1 MEMQKKIAYLQ
12 GLTEGLEVKGSSR
25 EGRILS
31 GIVDLL
37 GEMSNTI
44 TDLEEYVET
53 IDEDLFNL
61 EEDAYDSSDS
71 EDTDYEEYMEVQCP
85 KCHELVYFETDIL
98 EDDDVIEVT
107 CPNCDEVVFV
117 NDETEVVG
125 YVDEDYLS
133 GKSLEISDTE
143 DI

>member
-1 MEMQKKIAYLQ
+1 MDMHKKVAYLQ

-44 TDLEEYVET
+44 ADLEEYVET

-61 EEDAYDSSDS
+61 EEEAYDLSDG
-71 EDTDYEEYMEVQCP
+71 EDLDYEEYMEVECP
-85 KCHELVYFETDIL
+85 RCHENVYFETDIL
-98 EDDDVIEVT
+98 EDEDVIEVT

-117 NDETEVVG
+117 T
-125 YVDEDYLS
+125 DEDEFAGAVDDGYYS
-133 GKSLEISDTE
+133 SSRDTE